1 MSVPTF
7 IQAVGHTQSGT
18 ATPSVSFVSNVTAGD
33 AIICYAGSYITGT
46 TCSAVNDSLFN
57 SYTQIASGSG
67 TQANITYSIWAAFAV
82 TGGACTVTPTFGG
95 SGNTRCAI
103 AEYSNVSSFD
113 QTNNGHG
120 LSGSGPTSISSGNV
134 TTTTAAEMLVGIG
147 FINDNGAVFT
157 PGSGYSLDLNNID
170 NTLATLLFIE
180 DQAVSSTGTY
190 DADGSFT
197 GAFDGWS
204 LALVTLAG
212 GGSPPPPTG
221 GGTTIFMML

>member
-1 MSVPTF
+1 VPTPTF
-7 IQAVGHTQSGT
+7 VQAVGHTQSGS
-18 ATPSVSFVSNVTAGD
+18 ATPTISFVSNVTAGD
-33 AIICYAGSYITGT
+33 AILCYGGSYITGT
-46 TCSAVNDSLFN
+46 TVSSVADTLGN
-57 SYTQIASGSG
+57 SYTQIVSGTG
-67 TQANITYSIWAAFAV
+67 TQADITYSIWAAFSV

-103 AEYSNVSSFD
+103 AQYHNVSSFD

-134 TTTTAAEMLVGIG
+134 TTTTASEMLVGFG

-180 DQAVSSTGTY
+180 DQAVSS
-190 DADGSFT
+190 
-197 GAFDGWS
+197 
-204 LALVTLAG
+204 
-212 GGSPPPPTG
+212 
-221 GGTTIFMML
+221 